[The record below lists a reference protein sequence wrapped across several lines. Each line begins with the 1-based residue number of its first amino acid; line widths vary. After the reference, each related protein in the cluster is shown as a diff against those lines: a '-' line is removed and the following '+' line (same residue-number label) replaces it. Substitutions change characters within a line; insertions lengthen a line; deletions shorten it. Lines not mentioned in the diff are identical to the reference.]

1 MKRLFYIIL
10 ITFLITPFYP
20 GLADKPY
27 HEWDRED
34 VMEYFESNNILFEGE
49 YKNSDSNQFILIG
62 RLNSK
67 TEKVSM
73 NFILKEGKLQKALLT
88 TYENTTF
95 NSLQTVVQDKGF
107 KMLSLTNDK
116 LGNQYRKYIL
126 GSIELTVVNKKA
138 DWPEIYFQP

>member
-20 GLADKPY
+20 GLDDKPY